1 MISGSQIST
10 YPPALSVDRSIPEAL
25 NFSLAE
31 LHIFLNLFQ
40 FFILP
45 PEVHMKTGTIAARVI
60 AELAKIMTT
69 KPENIQVQA
78 KLVEDLELDS
88 LDALDFIFQLEEEFG
103 IEIPREDQ
111 LQFLTVED
119 VIEYVQRRVGHP
131 FARSA

>member
-1 MISGSQIST
+1 MVSGSQIST
-10 YPPALSVDRSIPEAL
+10 YPPAGSVDRLKLEAL

-60 AELAKIMTT
+60 AELAKTMKTT
-69 KPENIQVQA
+69 PERIQVQA
-78 KLVEDLELDS
+78 NLIEDLEIDS
-88 LDALDFIFQLEEEFG
+88 LDILDLIFQLEEEFG
-103 IEIPREDQ
+103 IEIPRQAQ
-111 LQFLTVED
+111 LQFFTVQD

-131 FARSA
+131 FARLA